1 MGRQRKRPRD
11 GGGGGGNEA
20 VPRVVGILDVL
31 LHGARG
37 LRNISPLGPQD
48 VYVKLL
54 HGAAGGAAGP
64 VALLTRTIRRG
75 GSNPNF
81 NQCLQVAVVGG
92 EAEVRCEVWVSSH
105 HRGSFEDRLLG
116 AVAIPIPFPKLDLG
130 GGGSRRLPRQD
141 FNLDGGGAG
150 CVRATLAYHAR
161 HAGPSATPVAAVP
174 ARLAQHASVGAKL
187 CSSSWPSGSEPA
199 MKRRTI
205 NARQP
210 EQPTMPASLDGLEGS
225 TRLPTDVP
233 TDPSQA
239 GSETTTCSNAVSSIE
254 DHRNGSGGETAA
266 RACLPAG
273 SFESCCTATSAS
285 TASTPSVATPATPA
299 TEGHDC
305 PESWL
310 WQALRTSAASD
321 NACALE
327 EDQADPLFSAA
338 WPPPA
343 WVPAAASSVLETSQ
357 CSWSHGPGMGP
368 KHPSTAA
375 YVAELTMPS
384 PEVLAHCRPLD
395 CNSPGKGFG
404 QSTTV
409 AVTTSSRLCKLQGAA
424 SPPGGTTLEDK
435 ESTDSSTDRLLDD
448 DSSLHAVDDPLH
460 GLESLVMPELWLDED
475 WDLDKLLQSEVVPY
489 PSPAPPAPALCPQ
502 QANAWT
508 CSSPK
513 PFTRFED
520 HLSPLSTHCDMF
532 GMYSHTQ
539 LLQALELDTLSYPNG
554 VVQSVLR

>member
-11 GGGGGGNEA
+11 GGGGCGNEA
-20 VPRVVGILDVL
+20 APRVVGILDVL

-75 GSNPNF
+75 GSNPTF

-116 AVAIPIPFPKLDLG
+116 AVAIPIPFPKPGLG
-130 GGGSRRLPRQD
+130 GGSSRRLPRQD
-141 FNLDGGGAG
+141 FNLDGGSAG

-161 HAGPSATPVAAVP
+161 HTGPSTMPVAAVP
-174 ARLAQHASVGAKL
+174 ARLAQHASLGAKL
-187 CSSSWPSGSEPA
+187 CSSSWPPGSEQA
-199 MKRRTI
+199 TKRPTI

-210 EQPTMPASLDGLEGS
+210 EQPMMPASLDGLEGS
-225 TRLPTDVP
+225 TRLPTDVL

-239 GSETTTCSNAVSSIE
+239 GSETTTCSNAVSCFES
-254 DHRNGSGGETAA
+254 HRNGSGGETAA

-285 TASTPSVATPATPA
+285 TASTPSLGTPATPPA
-299 TEGHDC
+299 EGHDY
-305 PESWL
+305 PASWL
-310 WQALRTSAASD
+310 WQALSTSSASD
-321 NACALE
+321 EASTLE
-327 EDQADPLFSAA
+327 EEQADPLFSAA
-338 WPPPA
+338 LPPPA
-343 WVPAAASSVLETSQ
+343 WVPAAAQNIIETSQ

-368 KHPSTAA
+368 NDSSTPACVVDLA
-375 YVAELTMPS
+375 MAS

-395 CNSPGKGFG
+395 GDSPGKGSG
-404 QSTTV
+404 PSTTV
-409 AVTTSSRLCKLQGAA
+409 AVTTSSRLCKLEGAA
-424 SPPGGTTLEDK
+424 SPPGGPTSKDK
-435 ESTDSSTDRLLDD
+435 GSTDSSTDRLLDE

-460 GLESLVMPELWLDED
+460 GLESLPMPELWLDED
-475 WDLDKLLQSEVVPY
+475 WDLDELLQSELVPY
-489 PSPAPPAPALCPQ
+489 PSPAPPTPALCPQ
-502 QANAWT
+502 QAQTWT

-520 HLSPLSTHCDMF
+520 HLSPLYTHCDMF

-539 LLQALELDTLSYPNG
+539 LLQALELDALSYPSG
-554 VVQSVLR
+554 VVQSVLH